1 MLNCQTGHI
10 IPQFHI
16 MFDDLFTTVRGIDVK
31 EDPALDDVDWEQLI
45 QMNGTEEYKDV
56 DNLDSDVSLDGNW
69 RRV

>member
-16 MFDDLFTTVRGIDVK
+16 MFDDFFTTVRGIDVK